1 MTIRSCVMIIRE
13 CSWNESLDGGVV
25 SESSYD
31 IIGLLISVM
40 GSAASVVSAI
50 VGIVQ
55 LIKPSSDDMDVVTVQ
70 CLMFQR
76 VIIPKYQEVERFYRQ
91 KKLDVLRRV
100 KIDKEK
106 GVIQKPSRI
115 KKGTDEYLIAV
126 MNLFNEMDMFAM
138 KINDLNSPKKLAM
151 AYKIQGRAFCEIIES
166 LRPIY
171 ELFML
176 TNEQDYVNLSHLYD
190 EWKVRV

>member
-1 MTIRSCVMIIRE
+1 M
-13 CSWNESLDGGVV
+13 

-106 GVIQKPSRI
+106 RCDSK
-115 KKGTDEYLIAV
+115 AV
-126 MNLFNEMDMFAM
+126 KD
-138 KINDLNSPKKLAM
+138 
-151 AYKIQGRAFCEIIES
+151 
-166 LRPIY
+166 
-171 ELFML
+171 
-176 TNEQDYVNLSHLYD
+176 
-190 EWKVRV
+190 